1 MRLKIKELKITY
13 RVDLL
18 KEDIL
23 ESNIDIAVKHMYS
36 NLLRM
41 TFLVQ
46 TQINLAVKS
55 LVENDYES
63 SEKVIEDDIKVNNYQ
78 RKIEDEAI
86 RVIATQGPVA
96 KDLRIIFTIIKIV
109 TDLERIGDHA
119 KDIADINL
127 ITKDYTENLIDD
139 NLVEMGYLVTNMLEK
154 SLDAFIARDKAG
166 ALETAKMEKDVIKLQ
181 KETVKTLY
189 DKASENPL
197 RLKLAGELN
206 FVLKYLERISDHA
219 TNLCE
224 WTVYIVTGEFKEIKY
239 GR

>member
-1 MRLKIKELKITY
+1 M
-13 RVDLL
+13 
-18 KEDIL
+18 

-55 LVENDYES
+55 LVENDYNS

-119 KDIADINL
+119 KDISDINL
-127 ITKDYTENLIDD
+127 KTRDYTESLIDD
-139 NLVEMGYLVTNMLEK
+139 NLVEMGQLVTNMLEK
-154 SLDAFIARDKAG
+154 SLDAFIAKDKTG

-181 KETVKTLY
+181 KKTVKALY
-189 DKASENPL
+189 DKASENPS

-239 GR
+239 RS

>member
-139 NLVEMGYLVTNMLEK
+139 NLVEMGHLVTNMLEK
-154 SLDAFIARDKAG
+154 SLDAFIAKDKAG

-239 GR
+239 SR